1 MTPTASPETIARV
14 LAETKPWLT
23 QAQIAEAA
31 GVSRSTVRFAWRAA
45 GVKHDRIPFRRP
57 PLVSDQRVVALSLQ
71 GLSVAEV
78 ARLTGFHRRT
88 IERARARA
96 GIAGP
101 TPASMGPEEIERAEQ
116 MLADGASYREVART
130 IGVCWTT
137 VRRHFPG
144 RGWTPQQAAEYR
156 TALRL
161 YGQVVA

>member
-1 MTPTASPETIARV
+1 MSDVSAATIQRI
-14 LAETKPWLT
+14 LAETKPGIT
-23 QAQIAEAA
+23 QDQVAAAA
-31 GVSRSTVRFAWRAA
+31 GVSRKTVYVAWKAA

-71 GLSVAEV
+71 GLSVAEI

-101 TPASMGPEEIERAEQ
+101 TPTSMGSEEIARAEQ